1 MLETKLNIL
10 CRFID
15 LTFDMFK
22 ESDKKSENYII
33 LFENILKQCAGY
45 INVLLI

>member
-1 MLETKLNIL
+1 METKLNIL

-15 LTFDMFK
+15 LTSDMFK

-33 LFENILKQCAGY
+33 FFENILKQCAGY